1 MTHTFVM
8 LSAMHFKEEQRAK
21 QRVKEKRCWF
31 VIRPKAHKFACF
43 RRNFDSNGADRRLIW
58 ILISYRTANQV
69 ILPPQLSVLRAHMI
83 SNQWH

>member
-8 LSAMHFKEEQRAK
+8 LSAMHFKEEQSK
-21 QRVKEKRCWF
+21 ELKEKRCWF
-31 VIRPKAHKFACF
+31 VIRPKAYKFACF

-58 ILISYRTANQV
+58 FLIGYRTANQV
-69 ILPPQLSVLRAHMI
+69 ILPPQLSLLRAHMI